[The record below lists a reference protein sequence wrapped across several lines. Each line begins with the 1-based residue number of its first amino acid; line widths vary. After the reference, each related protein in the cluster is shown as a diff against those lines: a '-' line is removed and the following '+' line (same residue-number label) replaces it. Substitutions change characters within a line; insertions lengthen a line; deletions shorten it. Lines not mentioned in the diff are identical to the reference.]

1 MINMDADAFFH
12 GNLWLGGKKELCYFV
27 KLLLAYWTLEQ
38 PRFLLLSIPILLI
51 LFFIFPFFWNLCL
64 NFTEMASIAF
74 SLCCYLKHWLQEE
87 VCVLLWR
94 LHTLAPIEEEKS
106 YERMPLSIWNL
117 LCVFLFALGVT
128 QQRMSIK
135 SLKLQKRSSGN

>member
-1 MINMDADAFFH
+1 MINMDADACFH
-12 GNLWLGGKKELCYFV
+12 ANLWLGGKKELCYFV
-27 KLLLAYWTLEQ
+27 KSLLAYWTLEQ
-38 PRFLLLSIPILLI
+38 PRFMLLSIPILLI

-64 NFTEMASIAF
+64 NFTEMESIAF
-74 SLCCYLKHWLQEE
+74 SLCCYLKRWLQEE

-94 LHTLAPIEEEKS
+94 LHTLAPVEEEKS
-106 YERMPLSIWNL
+106 YEHIPLSIWNL